1 MVVIVV
7 AIVIVGGFAFGVLAA
22 DFGVGVRPSPNR
34 LRVSGARVPGSWF
47 GGFVFRVRLCA
58 KSVRFGVWIVRGF
71 GCAPYL
77 ARFVTPERLSEFR
90 R

>member
-22 DFGVGVRPSPNR
+22 DFCVGVRPSPNR

-47 GGFVFRVRLCA
+47 GGFVFRVRLC
-58 KSVRFGVWIVRGF
+58 VRSPCGLGF
-71 GCAPYL
+71 GLCGDLDAPHIWP
-77 ARFVTPERLSEFR
+77 VS
-90 R
+90 